1 MEYDIAKVHELVGLY
16 RAYFIL
22 TEVLADESHRVIG
35 VGNPESISGMEACMN
50 AIKDAINTEHKAIS
64 PKFVAHAMFIAQETD
79 REDFPLRR
87 VKDADTLG
95 AHPR

>member
-1 MEYDIAKVHELVGLY
+1 MEYDIAKVHELVGLH

-22 TEVLADESHRVIG
+22 TEVLAAESLRVVG
-35 VGNPESISGMEACMN
+35 VGDPEGMSGMEACVN
-50 AIKDAINTEHKAIS
+50 AIKDAINTEHKAIP
-64 PKFVAHAMFIAQETD
+64 PKFVAHAMFVAKETD